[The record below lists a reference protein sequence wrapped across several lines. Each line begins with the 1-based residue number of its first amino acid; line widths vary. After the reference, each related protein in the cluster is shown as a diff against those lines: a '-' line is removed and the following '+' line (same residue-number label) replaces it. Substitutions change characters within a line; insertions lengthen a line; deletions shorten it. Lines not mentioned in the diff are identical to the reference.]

1 MSEWMNEWMSEW
13 MNELYFYFNTVKN
26 ISLHRKL
33 IKNSQKLFY
42 IFAVWEYWPE
52 NHLLELL
59 LKKPKELDVR
69 ISSGKLF
76 LRIAPL

>member
-1 MSEWMNEWMSEW
+1 MIP
-13 MNELYFYFNTVKN
+13 LFKPVKN

-42 IFAVWEYWPE
+42 IFAVWEYWSD

-59 LKKPKELDVR
+59 LKKSKELDVL
-69 ISSGKLF
+69 ISSGRLF
-76 LRIAPL
+76 HRMAPL